1 METTLILIKEYCE
14 HCKIEQ
20 SFVQSL
26 QEEGLLEITVVSD
39 ELYIKEEQLNE
50 LEQFRRWHYDLNI
63 NIEGIDALKHLINKV
78 TKMQHEINHL
88 KNKLQVHGEEWFRS

>member
-14 HCKIEQ
+14 QYEIEQ
-20 SFVQSL
+20 HFVQSL

-63 NIEGIDALKHLINKV
+63 NIEGIDAMRHLINKV
-78 TKMQHEINHL
+78 TKMQQEINHL
-88 KNKLQVHGEEWFRS
+88 KNQLRLHGGV

>member
-14 HCKIEQ
+14 QYEIEQ
-20 SFVQSL
+20 HFVQSL

-63 NIEGIDALKHLINKV
+63 NIEGIDAMRHLVNKV
-78 TKMQHEINHL
+78 TKMQQEINHL
-88 KNKLQVHGEEWFRS
+88 KNQLRLHGGV

>member
-14 HCKIEQ
+14 QYEIEQ
-20 SFVQSL
+20 HFVQSL

-39 ELYIKEEQLNE
+39 ERYIKEEQLNE

-63 NIEGIDALKHLINKV
+63 NIEGIDAMRHLINKV
-78 TKMQHEINHL
+78 TKMQQEINHL
-88 KNKLQVHGEEWFRS
+88 KNQLRLHGGV

>member
-14 HCKIEQ
+14 QYKIEQ
-20 SFVQSL
+20 RFVQSL
-26 QEEGLLEITVVSD
+26 QEEGLLEVTVVSD

-63 NIEGIDALKHLINKV
+63 NIEGIDALRHLINKV
-78 TKMQHEINHL
+78 TKMQQEINHL
-88 KNKLQVHGEEWFRS
+88 KNQLRLYGGV